1 MNNEKI
7 KVIAISGFKGS
18 GKDTIARMI
27 EEYMYEQ
34 NNIQEAKNDDMPHR
48 PATNIV
54 RVFSMAKP
62 IRDIVETAFSLKEP
76 EYGKKEENNELW
88 SKRLN
93 HNVSYRD
100 FVNTIGTTMRK
111 LYGNKIWVW
120 KAETELEDFRKNI
133 EFNKQFFKTN
143 IHGIFVIPD
152 IRYKQEIKMLQRLKK
167 DYDVE
172 HWLVLRKECLPEW
185 ARMGL
190 RVTDPVERKIILKDF
205 KPSIHESDWCLANP
219 KFSRVIVNDGTYEEL
234 VEKVFAAMSDK

>member
-1 MNNEKI
+1 MSNEKI

-18 GKDTIARMI
+18 GKDTIAEIIDGYARD
-27 EEYMYEQ
+27 
-34 NNIQEAKNDDMPHR
+34 KNEKLKNEDGAI
-48 PATNIV
+48 ATIV
-54 RVFSMAKP
+54 KKFSMAKP
-62 IRDIVETAFSLKEP
+62 IRDIVETAFSLPEP
-76 EYGKKEENNELW
+76 DYGKKEEINELW
-88 SKRLN
+88 SKRLKR
-93 HNVSYRD
+93 NVSYRD
-100 FVNTIGTTMRK
+100 FVNTVGTTMRK

-120 KAETELEDFRKNI
+120 KAETELEDFRENI
-133 EFNKQFFKTN
+133 EFNKQFFKTGG

-172 HWLVLRKECLPEW
+172 HWLVVRKECLPEW

-219 KFSRVIVNDGTYEEL
+219 KFSRVIVNDGTYDEL

>member
-1 MNNEKI
+1 MSNENI

-27 EEYMYEQ
+27 DEYAYAQ
-34 NNIQEAKNDDMPHR
+34 NNIQEAKNDDMPYR
-48 PATNIV
+48 PATNLV

-76 EYGKKEENNELW
+76 EYGKKEEINELW
-88 SKRLN
+88 SNRLN
-93 HNVSYRD
+93 NSVSYRD

-120 KAETELEDFRKNI
+120 KAETELDNFKNNI
-133 EFNKQFFKTN
+133 MFNEQFFNTN

-219 KFSRVIVNDGTYEEL
+219 KFSRVITNDGTYEEL
-234 VEKVFAAMSDK
+234 YAKVYNIMSNM

>member
-1 MNNEKI
+1 MSNEKI

-18 GKDTIARMI
+18 GKDTIAEIIDGYTRD
-27 EEYMYEQ
+27 
-34 NNIQEAKNDDMPHR
+34 KNEKLKNEGNVV
-48 PATNIV
+48 TTIV
-54 RVFSMAKP
+54 KKFSMAKP
-62 IRDIVETAFSLKEP
+62 IRDIVETAFSLPEP
-76 EYGKKEENNELW
+76 DYGKKEEINELW
-88 SKRLN
+88 SKRLKR
-93 HNVSYRD
+93 NVSYRD

-120 KAETELEDFRKNI
+120 KAETELENFRKNL
-133 EFNKQFFKTN
+133 EFTKRFFKTDDG

-219 KFSRVIVNDGTYEEL
+219 KFARVIVNDGTYGEL